1 MSDKMNKEAF
11 TLIELLA
18 VIVILAIISLIAVP
32 IVINIINDSK
42 KSSDEQSVELYLD
55 NVKKA
60 ITKKQ
65 LNNPN
70 FNPDKCEI
78 QDNGDLKCYE
88 NNELIDTLQIEMK
101 GKTPNKGKITIL
113 NNKFNYK
120 NIWFNNKKYYAISTL
135 LDDADNNNEI
145 SIGDKYSYKVNDK
158 DTFTFYVLTEPEDG
172 KVNLIMDRNICSDGT
187 IAIETNPCLIAWHA
201 ETANSSF
208 GPDTVMEGLYNATK
222 NWNNVPDMDLSNE
235 NAYYDEGNKQNKSTG
250 YGKIETIKMGIKITK
265 KDNTESATIPYD
277 SGKLLKARLPM
288 KSEMDGAKCTEKSA
302 SCPLW
307 LVNNLAFTSFYPKS
321 TYSEK
326 NDINGI
332 YGYWLMSSRPGDSH
346 SARNLYHEGD
356 VDAGYVDTNNKVS
369 SGIRPVITVPI
380 DDLN

>member
-32 IVINIINDSK
+32 IILNIINDSK

-101 GKTPNKGKITIL
+101 GKMPNKGKITIL

-120 NIWFNNKKYYAISTL
+120 NIWFNNKKYYAIATL
-135 LDDADNNNEI
+135 LSDADNNKEI

-158 DTFTFYVLTEPEDG
+158 DTFNFYVLSFNEDDT
-172 KVNLIMDRNICSDGT
+172 VNLIMDRNICEDGT
-187 IAIETNPCLIAWHA
+187 PATSENTCSVYWNEGFTDNGSGPTSAMAAI
-201 ETANSSF
+201 
-208 GPDTVMEGLYNATK
+208 GNATK
-222 NWNNVPDMDLSNE
+222 NWENVPDIVISYQDESNR
-235 NAYYDEGNKQNKSTG
+235 
-250 YGKIETIKMGIKITK
+250 YGKILTENGITKIYK
-265 KDNTESATIPYD
+265 KDNETVTAEFEN
-277 SGKLLKARLPM
+277 LKARLPM
-288 KSEMDGAKCTEKSA
+288 RREARGC
-302 SCPLW
+302 
-307 LVNNLAFTSFYPKS
+307 
-321 TYSEK
+321 
-326 NDINGI
+326 GI
-332 YGYWLMSSRPGDSH
+332 SWPSSRAIATCETFIVDNLQESETPEVKEKYKINSH
-346 SARNLYHEGD
+346 IDNITEYLLLSAYSYSTFPNFVY
-356 VDAGYVDTNNKVS
+356 YVS
-369 SGIRPVITVPI
+369 SYGGNIDYSGGYGGIRPVITVRI
-380 DDLN
+380 SDLSN